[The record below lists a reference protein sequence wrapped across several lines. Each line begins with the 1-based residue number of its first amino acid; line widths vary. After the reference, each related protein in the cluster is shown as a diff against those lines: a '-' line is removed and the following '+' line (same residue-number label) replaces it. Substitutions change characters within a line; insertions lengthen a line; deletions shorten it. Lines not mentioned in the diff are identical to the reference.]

1 MRCRRPARR
10 DSRRARDPG
19 RCRLAVKAGSTGFIA
34 RGAAPITAHH
44 CAIHVRAET
53 ERRNRHVPLR
63 PLGIEAAGFS
73 TIVRP
78 GDEQL
83 TPRAG
88 SPTRRVGSFEPA

>member
-1 MRCRRPARR
+1 MRCRRPGRR

-19 RCRLAVKAGSTGFIA
+19 RCRLAVKAGSTGIIA

-63 PLGIEAAGFS
+63 PLGIE
-73 TIVRP
+73 IDQIP
-78 GDEQL
+78 I
-83 TPRAG
+83 TPRLLLH
-88 SPTRRVGSFEPA
+88 SIQRQ